1 MEKEELKKILKKKE
15 GIPEDITLGI
25 KETLEPFKERAEKK
39 KKF

>member
-1 MEKEELKKILKKKE
+1 MKKEELKKFLKETK

-25 KETLEPFKERAEKK
+25 KEALEPLKERAEMK